1 MKSALLVAAM
11 AALPLAVSAA
21 PRTKLAVTEI
31 KAVQG
36 VSPGTATILS
46 DIVVSEVA
54 RAGHDVISQSDIKAM
69 VGFEQQKKMLGCTD
83 DSSCLA
89 EIGGALGVDYMM
101 TGQVGQIGTRFRIS
115 LLVVDTKKAR
125 VAGRSA
131 QFCDQNE
138 DALARA
144 AESTVKELLASV
156 ATGAGPKVAEAKAPA
171 ADAPPTKVP
180 AAKTD
185 ATPPAHVAASSK
197 PDLAAR
203 PSSVPQPPTPAEGSA
218 GWGFHPS
225 RRAAWIT
232 MGGGGVLLVAGAVAG
247 LSARSKYNDL
257 ESKQGQMGYY
267 DTYNADKG
275 AIRSRAV
282 AADVLMLTGAATTGF
297 GSWMWWRSTRSPLAV
312 VPTAGDGSIGLVA
325 TGAF

>member
-1 MKSALLVAAM
+1 MKRALLFAAI
-11 AALPLAVSAA
+11 AALPLAASAA
-21 PRTKLAVTEI
+21 SRTKIAVTEI

-36 VSPGTATILS
+36 VSPGTATLLS

-89 EIGGALGVDYMM
+89 EIGGALGVDYML

-125 VAGRSA
+125 VAARSA

-144 AESTVKELLASV
+144 AESTVKELLVSVTAGAAS
-156 ATGAGPKVAEAKAPA
+156 KVAETKAPA
-171 ADAPPTKVP
+171 ADAPPVKVT
-180 AAKTD
+180 AAKAD
-185 ATPPAHVAASSK
+185 APPPAQVAASK

-203 PSSVPQPPTPAEGSA
+203 PASVPQPPTPAERSA
-218 GWGFHPS
+218 GGWGFHPS

-247 LSARSKYNDL
+247 LSARSRYNAL
-257 ESKQGQMGYY
+257 ESKQGEMGYY
-267 DTYNADKG
+267 DTYNADRG

-282 AADVLMLTGAATTGF
+282 AADVLMATGAVTTGV
-297 GSWMWWRSTRSPLAV
+297 GGWMFWRSARTPLAV
-312 VPTAGDGSIGLVA
+312 IPSAGDGSIGLVA